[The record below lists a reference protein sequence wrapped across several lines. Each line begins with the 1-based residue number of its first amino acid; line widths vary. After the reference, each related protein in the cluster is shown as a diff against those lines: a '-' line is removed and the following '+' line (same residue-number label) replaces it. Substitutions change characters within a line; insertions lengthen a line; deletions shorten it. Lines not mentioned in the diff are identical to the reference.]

1 MIYLGR
7 KFSYREMD
15 ELSNRLANFLI
26 ESGLKPD
33 DVVGPGSER
42 VGKVLKRE
50 IKRLTTKA

>member
-1 MIYLGR
+1 
-7 KFSYREMD
+7 MD